1 LERENIIHAEI
12 QSIPWKK
19 KNKREIR
26 EGSLRAPYL
35 TAMIDQGEKRWVL
48 KNVGFV

>member
-1 LERENIIHAEI
+1 MLKFRAL
-12 QSIPWKK
+12 PR
-19 KNKREIR
+19 KRKTKEKFVRAAIR
-26 EGSLRAPYL
+26 PPYL